1 MMHDEFECNGKEYI
15 DMKQISTTNAPAAIG
30 PYSQALTAGNM
41 TFVSGQIPVNPATGE
56 MPATIEEQA
65 TQALTNL
72 KAVLAAAG
80 LEMNNVIKTAVF
92 LADLKDF
99 PVVNR
104 IYESFFEAPYP
115 ARSCVQVA
123 GIPKGALVEIECI
136 AVKE

>member
-1 MMHDEFECNGKEYI
+1 
-15 DMKQISTTNAPAAIG
+15 MKQISTTNAPAAIG
-30 PYSQALTAGNM
+30 PYSQALSAGNI
-41 TFVSGQIPVNPATGE
+41 TFVSGQIPVNPQTGE

-72 KAVLAAAG
+72 KNVLAAAG
-80 LEMNNVIKTAVF
+80 LGMNNVIKTAVF

-104 IYESFFEAPYP
+104 IYESFFEVPYP

>member
-1 MMHDEFECNGKEYI
+1 MIHGEFEYNGKEYI

-80 LEMNNVIKTAVF
+80 LEMSNVIKTAVF

>member
-1 MMHDEFECNGKEYI
+1 
-15 DMKQISTTNAPAAIG
+15 MKQISTTNAPAAIG
-30 PYSQALTAGNM
+30 PYSQALTAGNL
-41 TFVSGQIPVNPATGE
+41 TFVSGQIPVNPATGL
-56 MPATIEEQA
+56 MADTIEEQA

-72 KAVLAAAG
+72 KHVLAAAG
-80 LEMNNVIKTAVF
+80 LDMSNVIKTAVF
-92 LADLKDF
+92 LTDLNDF

>member
-1 MMHDEFECNGKEYI
+1 
-15 DMKQISTTNAPAAIG
+15 MKQISTTNAPAAIG

-80 LEMNNVIKTAVF
+80 LEMSNVIKTAVF

>member
-1 MMHDEFECNGKEYI
+1 MLKKVHTN
-15 DMKQISTTNAPAAIG
+15 NAPAAIG
-30 PYSQALTAGNM
+30 PYSQALSAGNL
-41 TFVSGQIPVNPATGE
+41 TFVSGQIPVDPATGL
-56 MPATIEEQA
+56 MADTIEEQA

-72 KAVLAAAG
+72 KHVLAAAG
-80 LEMNNVIKTAVF
+80 LDMSNVIKTAVF
-92 LADLKDF
+92 LADLNDF

>member
-1 MMHDEFECNGKEYI
+1 
-15 DMKQISTTNAPAAIG
+15 MKQISTTNAPAAIG

-80 LEMNNVIKTAVF
+80 LEMSNVTKTAVF

>member
-1 MMHDEFECNGKEYI
+1 MMHGEFEYNGKEYI

-80 LEMNNVIKTAVF
+80 LEMSNVIKTAVF

>member
-1 MMHDEFECNGKEYI
+1 
-15 DMKQISTTNAPAAIG
+15 MKQISTTNAPAAIG
-30 PYSQALTAGNM
+30 PYSQALSAGNL
-41 TFVSGQIPVNPATGE
+41 TFVSGQIPVDPATGL
-56 MPATIEEQA
+56 MADTIEEQA

-72 KAVLAAAG
+72 KHVLAAAG
-80 LEMNNVIKTAVF
+80 LDMSNVIKTAVF
-92 LADLKDF
+92 LADLNDF
-99 PVVNR
+99 PVVIR